1 MILIFLCPCFFLFLF
16 SGFEGVCSRILG
28 ALESLRELVS
38 DNDDFPKRDTLV
50 QLSFASLQT
59 INSVCA
65 SQDPFPLSIAF
76 RFHVTNLLSFIFRCF
91 AR

>member
-1 MILIFLCPCFFLFLF
+1 MMFEFFLLSMFFWFRF
-16 SGFEGVCSRILG
+16 SAFEGVCSRLLG

-59 INSVCA
+59 INSVW
-65 SQDPFPLSIAF
+65 
-76 RFHVTNLLSFIFRCF
+76 LLRIRCPHSST
-91 AR
+91 

>member
-1 MILIFLCPCFFLFLF
+1 MKFDFFFFSCFVLFRF

-59 INSVCA
+59 INYVCA
-65 SQDPFPLSIAF
+65 TQDPFPQSS
-76 RFHVTNLLSFIFRCF
+76 VTFTVLCN
-91 AR
+91 

>member
-1 MILIFLCPCFFLFLF
+1 VKFDFFFFSCFVLFRF

-59 INSVCA
+59 INYVFCSMNNI
-65 SQDPFPLSIAF
+65 SKERNKETMS
-76 RFHVTNLLSFIFRCF
+76 RLL
-91 AR
+91 